1 MKKIIIGIVCLMIS
15 YGVFASNVESKVK
28 AADKCVNDILKTSG
42 DILDEVDKFCGF
54 IESLGMS
61 ELYLEEIKVLR
72 SGFEAVVKKSE
83 AYFDGGFGVVEKVRE
98 SNAIVSMASLLN
110 EYFYNLVEKIECDYG
125 RVYSKGKPSRQNWF

>member
-28 AADKCVNDILKTSG
+28 AADKCVNEMLKLSG
-42 DILDEVDKFCGF
+42 DILDEVDKFYGF

-72 SGFEAVVKKSE
+72 NGLEAVIKRGE
-83 AYFDGGFGVVEKVRE
+83 TYFDGGFGVVEKVRE

-110 EYFYNLVEKIECDYG
+110 EYFYNLVEKIECDYE
-125 RVYSKGKPSRQNWF
+125 RLYSK

>member
-15 YGVFASNVESKVK
+15 YGVFASSVESKVK
-28 AADKCVNDILKTSG
+28 AADKCVNNILKDSG
-42 DILDEVDKFCGF
+42 DILDEVDKFYGF

-72 SGFEAVVKKSE
+72 SGFETIIKRGE
-83 AYFDGGFGVVEKVRE
+83 TYFDGGFGVVEKVRE

-110 EYFYNLVEKIECDYG
+110 EYFYNLVEKIECDYE
-125 RVYSKGKPSRQNWF
+125 RLYSK

>member
-15 YGVFASNVESKVK
+15 YGVFASSVESKVK
-28 AADKCVNDILKTSG
+28 AADKCVNNILKDSG
-42 DILDEVDKFCGF
+42 DILDEVDKFYGF

-72 SGFEAVVKKSE
+72 NGLEAVIKRGE
-83 AYFDGGFGVVEKVRE
+83 TYFDGGFGVVEKVRE

-110 EYFYNLVEKIECDYG
+110 EYFYNLVEKIECDYE
-125 RVYSKGKPSRQNWF
+125 RLYSK